1 VVESRLRD
9 ARPHELQD
17 VELRV
22 VERFRETLETG
33 DPRATIDALVAD
45 EAPVMPARESEVVAA
60 RVQARVSGLGPLQP
74 IVDDPAVT
82 DVLINGSGPV
92 WVERN
97 GVVRPTAVTMS
108 SEEVHQVVER
118 ILGPLGLRVDR
129 ANPIV
134 DGRLADGSRI
144 AVVGPPLSI
153 DGLVVAI
160 RRFSTSVIALETF
173 ASLDVVALVDQ
184 LVAARANLVVYGGTG
199 SGKTTLLRAMADRLP
214 AGERVVTIEDTAEL
228 CLPGEHIVQ
237 LEARPPN
244 AEGVGEVTIRQLVRA
259 SLRLRP
265 DRIVVGEVRGP
276 EAFDML
282 WSMASGHDGSMS
294 TCHANSAVDA
304 LARLETFVLTA
315 ALGLPL
321 AAVRAQIRSAV
332 DVLIGVERGA
342 GGSRVVNSVSECVT
356 EGDELAVTP
365 LVVDGTVVAAPERS
379 PRHRSAA

>member
-228 CLPGEHIVQ
+228 RLAGDHVVR
-237 LEARPPN
+237 LEARPAN
-244 AEGVGEVTIRQLVRA
+244 AEGAGEITIRQLVRA
-259 SLRLRP
+259 ALRLRP

-276 EAFDML
+276 EALDML

-294 TCHANSAVDA
+294 SCHANGAADA
-304 LARLETFVLTA
+304 LGRLETFVLTA
-315 ALGLPL
+315 LDLPL
-321 AAVRAQIRSAV
+321 DAVRSQIGSAV
-332 DVLIGVERGA
+332 DALVGVVRVGD
-342 GGSRVVNSVSECVT
+342 GSRRITDINECVAD
-356 EGDELAVTP
+356 GSSLALRP
-365 LVVDGTVVAAPERS
+365 LVSDGRILES
-379 PRHRSAA
+379 PRWALRRTAAA